1 MEIGIAS
8 EADIP
13 VIKML
18 AEKTWPDA
26 YAGIISPA
34 QIRYMLDLIYSEA
47 ALKTQ
52 MRSGHRLI
60 FALDEDVPVGFA
72 SFSKKSSEELKTFR
86 LHKLY
91 VLPTLHGKGIGVFL
105 LNHIIEESQTAG
117 AKQLELNVN
126 KHNPAKLFY
135 DRKGFTVLR
144 EEVLDI
150 GEGYVMDDFVMVKK
164 I

>member
-18 AEKTWPDA
+18 AEKIWPDA
-26 YAGIISPA
+26 YTGIISAA
-34 QIRYMLDLIYSEA
+34 QIRYMLGLIYSES

-52 MRSGHRLI
+52 MQNGHRFI
-60 FALDEDVPVGFA
+60 FALEESIPVGFA
-72 SFSKKSSEELKTFR
+72 SFSKKSSEEPKTFR

-91 VLPTLHGKGIGVFL
+91 VLPNLHGKGIGVFL
-105 LNHIIEESQTAG
+105 LNQVIEESQTAG
-117 AKQLELNVN
+117 GDTLELNVN

-135 DRKGFTVLR
+135 ERKGFTILR

-150 GEGYVMDDFVMVKK
+150 GEGYVMDDFVMVKN